1 MAINSL
7 SRAYG
12 AQYAGLVAV
21 ISESTTNMPATVYS
35 SSNGAY
41 PSRDGSVK
49 LGAQGQF
56 TVWLDDQKQYICRIY
71 NPLVG
76 VGVNGLVKTD
86 WGLEVG
92 QEVPAYP
99 TNSQVTQAGGP
110 VAVAVTA
117 LTGGA
122 LYDGLGN
129 IAAGGVGSTVNS
141 ITYSLGRVSS
151 YMDNGITYTLG
162 YDGSGRVSTISDG
175 TRTRTVTYNVDGSVA
190 SYA

>member
-1 MAINSL
+1 MPINSL
-7 SRAYG
+7 SRSYG
-12 AQYAGLVAV
+12 SQYAGLVAV
-21 ISESTTNMPATVYS
+21 LTESVTNMPATIYS
-35 SSNGAY
+35 SSTGACL
-41 PSRDGSVK
+41 SRDGSVR

-56 TVWLDDQKQYICRIY
+56 TVWIDDQKQYICRIY
-71 NPLVG
+71 NSMVG
-76 VGVNGLVKTD
+76 VGITGLVKTD

-99 TNSQVTQAGGP
+99 TNTQVVQAGGP

-190 SYA
+190 SYI